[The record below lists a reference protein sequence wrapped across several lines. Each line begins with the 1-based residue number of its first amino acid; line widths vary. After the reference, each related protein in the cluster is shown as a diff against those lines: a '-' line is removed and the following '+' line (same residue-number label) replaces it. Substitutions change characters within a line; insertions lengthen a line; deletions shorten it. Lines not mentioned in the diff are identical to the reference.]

1 MPNILDELVRV
12 NAFHSKS
19 EARMMI
25 KNGGVSIIRSF
36 HENAIPPCFKDK
48 SVEDNIEYLTISDE
62 DVLLETKLGIS
73 RKEDKAKIFSLANIA
88 FYDGFSMLPDGT
100 LFPVRIWD
108 NHGWNPTLARF
119 RENLM
124 YGTGN
129 GVRFDCGWIMTWD
142 NAKFGKNPWL
152 VNEHTTLT
160 EELKDGD
167 VIKIGKKRTIVI
179 GE

>member
-1 MPNILDELVRV
+1 M
-12 NAFHSKS
+12 
-19 EARMMI
+19 
-25 KNGGVSIIRSF
+25 
-36 HENAIPPCFKDK
+36 
-48 SVEDNIEYLTISDE
+48 TISDE

-73 RKEDKAKIFSLANIA
+73 RKEDKAKIFSLANII

-129 GVRFDCGWIMTWD
+129 GVRFDSGWIMTWD